1 MRYSQKREHKITL
14 ILLIVAMLL
23 TGCGTQAPTT
33 KKYELEVEEVEE
45 IAPIEENLLVS
56 LITDIQD
63 EMRIFDVVEHHEALI
78 KRIENE
84 VPADLDSEEMTAQIS
99 EIVSSYM
106 DEILRDRIRK
116 GLSNIQDPY
125 SDEDVIWVRSQ
136 ISTDDLY
143 HLITIYEREFYKR
156 ELAR

>member
-23 TGCGTQAPTT
+23 TGCGTQASTT

-45 IAPIEENLLVS
+45 IAPIEENLLAS
-56 LITDIQD
+56 LIRDIQD

-106 DEILRDRIRK
+106 DEILRDRIRE